1 MNKTNKIII
10 IILSILLLASI
21 VIFGILNVNNKNN
34 NNNSNNGEDVKT
46 PEEVMNETYIPF
58 KLNEANNV
66 IDDDDIKVENVHV
79 PKLNLNNSGAKSFN
93 EKLMVELYQQEK
105 LKLDYYDLNWS
116 KKDYSTK
123 EYKSGKDFEK
133 PKNLEKMI
141 EIAEKLSKEFK
152 FVRVDLYNINGS
164 DGNTYTLNYKA
175 YTKGNILL
183 ISAVGTYS
191 FWPLNGD
198 GNFYYDYAYN
208 LKENKEISV
217 IDALKAL
224 KINEKQI
231 VNFTDKCYEPGDNS
245 VEETKCTIDLVKS
258 GFQLYKW
265 YHIDYKDD
273 MINGIKYNGVVN
285 Y

>member
-34 NNNSNNGEDVKT
+34 NNNTNNCENVKT

-105 LKLDYYDLNWS
+105 LKLDYIN
-116 KKDYSTK
+116 
-123 EYKSGKDFEK
+123 
-133 PKNLEKMI
+133 KN
-141 EIAEKLSKEFK
+141 
-152 FVRVDLYNINGS
+152 YS